1 MIFQM
6 TSTLLK
12 IVIQTNIAITTFR
25 RTQVLVTTIQIDF
38 IEIPLQMFYNGWKLL
53 LKIIKKKKVELF
65 KSSSLKNL
73 NHLKVETDI

>member
-73 NHLKVETDI
+73 LFTFRK